1 MGSCA
6 WCYADRDAMYERRGY
21 VPVGESDCI
30 LYDKTEIV
38 RQVQLSKQLLI

>member
-1 MGSCA
+1 
-6 WCYADRDAMYERRGY
+6 MYERRGY